1 MAVAGDDLHGEG
13 FYALCWGWFVA
24 VLVRGGDGDLA
35 RVVPAPGKY

>member
-13 FYALCWGWFVA
+13 FYPFGWGWFVA

-35 RVVPAPGKY
+35 GVVAAPGKH